1 MRVLLALVF
10 VLWSVVPGVAETT
23 CDDDRAAT
31 RALVGIVATGRE
43 QAEIRLAQA
52 LQRIRVLEAE
62 VRRLQPAPKER

>member
-1 MRVLLALVF
+1 MRIPLALLF
-10 VLWSVVPGVAETT
+10 VVGSVVPGVAETA
-23 CDDDRAAT
+23 CEDDRAAT

-43 QAEIRLAQA
+43 QAEVRLAQA